1 MDEVQLNLMAEDF
14 FQVMIFEQLFWYN
27 FWDNLII
34 LSSHWSKTMERE
46 KEDYVNMR
54 DKVV

>member
-1 MDEVQLNLMAEDF
+1 LDEVQLNLMAEDF